1 VNLNDIHRA
10 IHTHKRAKR
19 VGRGKGSG
27 RGKTSGR
34 GHKGQGARAG
44 WSCSPVF
51 EGGQMP
57 LVRRIPKR
65 GFHNRFAARVA
76 IVNVGDLEH
85 RFQAGDEVTPETL
98 HAKDLCRGQF
108 DALKVLGNGTLTK
121 SLKVSAHRFS
131 RSAVEKIRQA
141 GGEAVV
147 LPGKKPVT
155 RKKKDEGRRMR
166 DEG

>member
-1 VNLNDIHRA
+1 MNLTDIHRG
-10 IHTHKRAKR
+10 IHKHKKPKR
-19 VGRGKGSG
+19 VGRGPGSG
-27 RGKTSGR
+27 HGKTSGR

-44 WSCSPVF
+44 WSRLPVF

-65 GFHNRFAARVA
+65 GFHNRFAVSIA

-85 RFQAGDEVTPETL
+85 CFQPGEEVTPETL
-98 HAKDLCRGQF
+98 HAKNLCRGQF

-131 RSAVEKIRQA
+131 RSAREKIQQA

-147 LPGKKPVT
+147 LPGKKPVV
-155 RKKKDEGRRMR
+155 KNKQKPK
-166 DEG
+166 